1 MEEKQEAN
9 IVNKIIVVTGG
20 SRGIGAEI
28 VKHLSRLGYT
38 VILNYNK
45 SETCAKNVENK
56 LKKQGFTVD
65 IFKADVS
72 KKEEAENLI
81 KYVLNKYGKMRLKY
95 LKEYRKA
102 DYTIMLINGTLNTH
116 LKEIQETAQTRVEQ
130 IIDQLKEKS
139 NLTEDMKNTDV
150 LYWVGTM
157 NSIKSQAEE
166 IVLNELIY
174 V

>member
-1 MEEKQEAN
+1 MNNKLPKTKIDERTGIEYHLKGDYYIPNIVAPKQE
-9 IVNKIIVVTGG
+9 KI
-20 SRGIGAEI
+20 
-28 VKHLSRLGYT
+28 
-38 VILNYNK
+38 
-45 SETCAKNVENK
+45 
-56 LKKQGFTVD
+56 
-65 IFKADVS
+65 
-72 KKEEAENLI
+72 
-81 KYVLNKYGKMRLKY
+81 VLNKYGRMKLKY

>member
-1 MEEKQEAN
+1 MNNKLPKTKIDKRTGIEYHLKGDYYIHNIVAPKQE
-9 IVNKIIVVTGG
+9 KI
-20 SRGIGAEI
+20 
-28 VKHLSRLGYT
+28 
-38 VILNYNK
+38 
-45 SETCAKNVENK
+45 
-56 LKKQGFTVD
+56 
-65 IFKADVS
+65 
-72 KKEEAENLI
+72 
-81 KYVLNKYGKMRLKY
+81 VLNKYGKMRLKY